1 MLKFDFSFFKK
12 LSAREKRLT
21 IPTVLTISRMI
32 LVPFIIIAMIVHH
45 WGLAFWLFLIA
56 ALTDTVD
63 GSLARLSGEK
73 TFLGT
78 CLDPVADK
86 LLILSCFFTLAFVQ
100 SPLFTIPLWFVLLVL
115 TKELIVIGGALIIL
129 LLGGRLHICPTWLGK
144 ITTVAQIS
152 FIIWLFACYFFHW
165 LPIKTYH
172 SMLGIVILLTLL
184 SLMQY
189 VRIGFHTI
197 EG

>member
-21 IPTVLTISRMI
+21 IPTILTISRMI
-32 LVPFIIIAMIVHH
+32 LVPFIVIAMIAHH
-45 WGLAFWLFLIA
+45 WGLAFWFFVIA

-115 TKELIVIGGALIIL
+115 IKELIIIGGALIIL
-129 LLGGRLHICPTWLGK
+129 LLGGRLNICPTWLGK

-172 SMLGIVILLTLL
+172 TMLGIVILLTLL
-184 SLMQY
+184 SLIQY